1 MLNAHTQKL
10 LSYWRRLRGERSVPR
25 KDEIDPRAIKDHL
38 AYSFLIERHG
48 SDNFLFRLAGTGLC
62 ELFGQELKGHNFTHY
77 WANEARSAAR
87 TALTRVAHLAVPTV
101 AVCVAETADLKH
113 IRCEMILVP
122 FEGERGEG
130 PMMLGHLQPLE
141 PLARLAGKKIVR
153 LRMTA
158 SAILTGDAHSA
169 SELAFEERQ
178 RDAKAASHLKVV
190 ASR

>member
-10 LSYWRRLRGERSVPR
+10 LSYWRRLRGERSLPR

-38 AYSFLIERHG
+38 AFSFLVQRDGEDRFI
-48 SDNFLFRLAGTGLC
+48 FRLAGTGLC
-62 ELFGQELKGHNFTHY
+62 ELFGQELKGHNFLHY
-77 WANEARSAAR
+77 WADEARSAAR
-87 TALTRVAHLAVPTV
+87 TAFIRVANLNVPTV
-101 AVCVAETADLKH
+101 AVCVAETADL
-113 IRCEMILVP
+113 RAMRGEMILVP

-130 PMMLGHLQPLE
+130 TLMLGHFQPLE
-141 PLARLAGKKIVR
+141 PLARLNGKKLVR

-158 SAILTGDAHSA
+158 SAILTGDAHTA
-169 SELAFEERQ
+169 SELSFENRE